1 MRAGATELLRILLTG
16 NGSSLLSEWC
26 KAQMANHMMKLLD
39 VEHGVFDSNKPLGT
53 TKQLYMESLESH
65 ESISIALADFVVEN
79 SGELIELW
87 KAELNFPSKSQL
99 RRYLLD
105 DGVAENVLTK
115 LRQTQLPEEQITSVW

>member
-1 MRAGATELLRILLTG
+1 
-16 NGSSLLSEWC
+16 
-26 KAQMANHMMKLLD
+26 MANHMMKLLD